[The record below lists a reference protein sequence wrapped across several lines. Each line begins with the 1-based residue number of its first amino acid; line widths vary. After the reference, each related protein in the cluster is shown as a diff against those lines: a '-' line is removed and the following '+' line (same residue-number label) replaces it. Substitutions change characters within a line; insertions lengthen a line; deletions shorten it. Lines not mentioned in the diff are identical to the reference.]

1 MYYWVRPVM
10 FGFKSSRYYVVFI
23 NFRLAHLYLSF
34 LLILFSHCSKK
45 LNCLSIQSIVHVLVN
60 IAHIT
65 IPLFFGVYICQFWY
79 SCFSLISRLH
89 SLSLF
94 PCSSYATF
102 MLTSSRTSV
111 PKTQRS
117 TLGNS
122 TTLSLKK
129 ERYVNKKSSRHSAVK
144 FVYLFTSF
152 PLCSVTIFSL
162 PSFYCLCFC

>member
-1 MYYWVRPVM
+1 M
-10 FGFKSSRYYVVFI
+10 
-23 NFRLAHLYLSF
+23 LF
-34 LLILFSHCSKK
+34 L
-45 LNCLSIQSIVHVLVN
+45 
-60 IAHIT
+60 
-65 IPLFFGVYICQFWY
+65 
-79 SCFSLISRLH
+79 FSLISLLC

-94 PCSSYATF
+94 PYPSYATF

-152 PLCSVTIFSL
+152 PLFCHTFQSALHFTVHVFVRPLKECWGIFLKLYFIYQNRWSAVRQSYL
-162 PSFYCLCFC
+162 WACCLSEWWNCFCSLFSEIGRLTWNRMWNI

>member
-1 MYYWVRPVM
+1 MS
-10 FGFKSSRYYVVFI
+10 KSVSFVILVF
-23 NFRLAHLYLSF
+23 F
-34 LLILFSHCSKK
+34 
-45 LNCLSIQSIVHVLVN
+45 
-60 IAHIT
+60 
-65 IPLFFGVYICQFWY
+65 
-79 SCFSLISRLH
+79 LISLLCF
-89 SLSLF
+89 LSLF
-94 PCSSYATF
+94 PCPSYATF

-152 PLCSVTIFSL
+152 PLFSHTFQSAL
-162 PSFYCLCFC
+162 HFTVHVFVRSPKGMLGNFFLTVFYLSKQMICCPSILSLSLLSFRVVKLFLFVVF